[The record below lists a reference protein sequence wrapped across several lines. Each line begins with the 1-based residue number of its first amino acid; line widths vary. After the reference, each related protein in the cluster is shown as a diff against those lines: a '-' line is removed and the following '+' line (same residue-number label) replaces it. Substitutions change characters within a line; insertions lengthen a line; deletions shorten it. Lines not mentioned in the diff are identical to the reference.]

1 MLCTYVVKTL
11 TSNHT
16 MHLRSQDLPDPI
28 LKPEVI

>member
-16 MHLRSQDLPDPI
+16 MHLCSQDLPDPI